1 MKTASKKPSLA
12 LIISSIGKDHD
23 DDEDEHSKDSD
34 DESYEAARDELA
46 ELVGVK
52 DDDREAFGDALRAF
66 IMTCK

>member
-1 MKTASKKPSLA
+1 M
-12 LIISSIGKDHD
+12 GKDHD

>member
-1 MKTASKKPSLA
+1 M
-12 LIISSIGKDHD
+12 GKDHDD

-34 DESYEAARDELA
+34 DESCEAARDELA

-66 IMTCK
+66 IMACK